1 MIRAFLARNASLLIL
16 PAALALFTL
25 SVTILSEGFGIGLVS
40 TSFVKVLGKTLC
52 RCLVAIAMDLIRGYA
67 CVLSLGHMAFFAL
80 GGDLIGMWLMYART
94 EEIVIAA
101 RAGQALPVTPEAIR
115 IGIGTQIFGVVG
127 GSGFPAVWIFAHSL
141 TAQLLLVILVPRRAG
156 MHLRLARFR
165 GPRHRRVPVDPG
177 AGDDAGPCPLPV
189 PERQRVARQHR
200 PVGPAEHPRP

>member
-101 RAGQALPVTPEAIR
+101 RAG
-115 IGIGTQIFGVVG
+115 
-127 GSGFPAVWIFAHSL
+127 
-141 TAQLLLVILVPRRAG
+141 
-156 MHLRLARFR
+156 
-165 GPRHRRVPVDPG
+165 
-177 AGDDAGPCPLPV
+177 
-189 PERQRVARQHR
+189 
-200 PVGPAEHPRP
+200 